1 MRKKVIEESVLF
13 VSIIKWL
20 FLATCIGIIVGG
32 STAIFLGLLHK
43 GIALVS
49 GVPYYYLLIPVG
61 LLVSTLLVKYFA
73 PDARGHGTEKIIEAV
88 HQNSGKI
95 KLSVVPVKLLAT
107 VVTIS
112 CGGSAGKEGPAAQ
125 IGAALCSGFADLFR
139 FGDRDRRKL
148 VICGIS
154 AGFATVFGTP
164 IAGAIFGVEVLF
176 VGGLLYDVLLPSFV
190 AGIVG
195 YQVSSLLGVAYFHQ
209 PLNFIPIF
217 SSLFFLKVCVAGIF
231 FGFISLFFIEML
243 KVFEKLGHR
252 MTLREEWKALLGG
265 LSLVVLT
272 FFMSTSYL
280 GLGLET
286 IKNAVEGNAVPWYS
300 SVLKMLT
307 TSVTLS
313 FGGSGGI
320 ITPIFFV
327 GSTAG
332 NLLGHLPGFDLSVFS
347 AIGMVSLLAGAAN
360 TPISASIMAVELFGP
375 QVAPYAAVSCVISFL
390 MTGHRSVYPS
400 QILSMSKSSSL
411 SVKHGQEMKHI
422 EGIEYEPRGKSLL
435 GIVSKRFGRLKK
447 RP

>member
-1 MRKKVIEESVLF
+1 MKRRVIEESVLF
-13 VSIIKWL
+13 ISILKWL
-20 FLATCIGIIVGG
+20 FLATCVGIIVGI
-32 STAIFLGLLHK
+32 STTIFLALLHK
-43 GIALVS
+43 GIGYVS
-49 GVPYYYLLIPVG
+49 GISYYYLLIPVG
-61 LLVSTLLVKYFA
+61 LLSSTLLVKYFA

-107 VVTIS
+107 IVTIS
-112 CGGSAGKEGPAAQ
+112 LGGSAGKEGPAAQ
-125 IGAALCSGFADLFR
+125 IGAALCSGFADLFH

-195 YQVSSLLGVAYFHQ
+195 YQISSALGITYFNQ
-209 PLNFIPIF
+209 PINFVPVF
-217 SSLFFLKVCVAGIF
+217 SSLFFLKVCMSGIF
-231 FGFISLFFIEML
+231 FGIVSLLFIEML
-243 KVFEKLGHR
+243 NMFEYLSHKMPLG
-252 MTLREEWKALLGG
+252 EEWKALIGG
-265 LSLVVLT
+265 ASLVVMT
-272 FFMSTSYL
+272 FFLSTRYL

-286 IKNAVEGNAVPWYS
+286 IRTSIEGNAVPWYS
-300 SVLKMLT
+300 AILKMFS
-307 TSVTLS
+307 TSVTLG

-327 GSTAG
+327 GSSAG
-332 NLLGHLPGFDLSVFS
+332 NLLGHLPGFNLAVFS

-360 TPISASIMAVELFGP
+360 TPISASIMAVELFGS
-375 QVAPYAAVSCVISFL
+375 QLAPYAAVSCVISFL

-400 QILSMSKSSSL
+400 QILSISKSSSL
-411 SVKHGQEMKHI
+411 NVKHGQEMRHVQ
-422 EGIEYEPRGKSLL
+422 EVEYKPRKRSLL
-435 GIVSKRFGRLKK
+435 GLISRLLKREVS
-447 RP
+447 